1 MKKLYTYYPEF
12 DDQENLMW
20 HVLETGT
27 EQVIS
32 SFFFEDDAEEY
43 SKFLEKGGAF
53 AGFTPSFVLKKTHS
67 YDINDAFAAEFAE

>member
-12 DDQENLMW
+12 DDQEYLMW
-20 HVLETGT
+20 HVLETAT
-27 EQVIS
+27 EQIVS

-43 SKFLEKGGAF
+43 SQFLEKGGGF
-53 AGFTPSFVLKKTHS
+53 AGFTPSFILKKTYS